1 MALKTKHTVED
12 LKDEITELK
21 LSDIRKDI
29 AVLTEFVKQEFIDI
43 KKDINETKE
52 HVKRTNGSVAKVTA
66 EHMALRYDF
75 DNHCNNNDVNKE
87 TLVKIEKET
96 RVVRWLTTHPK
107 TILAIL
113 VAVITPMGIDSIKD
127 LIEWVMKLNIL

>member
-75 DNHCNNNDVNKE
+75 DNHCNNNDTNKE
-87 TLVKIEKET
+87 TLVKVEKET

-107 TILAIL
+107 TAFSL
-113 VAVITPMGIDSIKD
+113 VLLLITPMGIDSIKD
-127 LIEWVMKLNIL
+127 LIDWILKFI

>member
-29 AVLTEFVKQEFIDI
+29 AVLTEFVKQEFTDI

-75 DNHCNNNDVNKE
+75 DNHCNNNDTNKE
-87 TLVKIEKET
+87 TLVKVEKET

-107 TILAIL
+107 TAFSL
-113 VAVITPMGIDSIKD
+113 VLLLITPMGIDSIKD
-127 LIEWVMKLNIL
+127 LIDWILKFI

>member
-1 MALKTKHTVED
+1 MAAKAKITVED

-21 LSDIRKDI
+21 LLDIRKDI
-29 AVLTEFVKQEFIDI
+29 SSLKDVICTELLEI
-43 KKDINETKE
+43 KE
-52 HVKRTNGSVAKVTA
+52 HVKKTNGSVAKVTA

-75 DNHCNNNDVNKE
+75 DSHCNNNDVNKE
-87 TLVKIEKET
+87 TLVKVEKET

-113 VAVITPMGIDSIKD
+113 AAVITPMGIDSIKD